1 MAEFL
6 KLSQNK
12 ANIKQAADQV
22 KNAQKSGSAAGS
34 SKSALPN
41 MGDREVKT
49 NSIFTSGSGSTATTK
64 NSVSG
69 QDFVE
74 ALSGKGIQELDKAQ
88 KAQFDLLAAFAD
100 EDGNEKI
107 TNEEATVLDLTED
120 GKISQADIDAIYEE
134 LGIGSDASV
143 DELLDA
149 IDDILNDRETAATSG
164 SGSTGAAASTG
175 STSGATGTGST
186 GATSGTG
193 STGATSGTGST
204 GATSGTGSTGATSGT
219 GSTGATSGTGSTG
232 ATTGTGSTAA
242 TSSTTKPE
250 EVEEENGI
258 STENTGVKR
267 NEDGTYSVTV
277 ETFRGGKVQEDGDVM
292 RYPNGSFWGI
302 VTNAYPEISEADKEK
317 VYEMIGEMNDFDW
330 NSHVLQTGEEL
341 KMPILEYDEN
351 GRVTG
356 YHKESE
362 VKEAEETEK
371 PQSTGST
378 ASTGSTNA
386 TTSTGSTGATSG
398 TTSTG
403 STGATSGTTSTG
415 STGATSGTGS
425 TGSTGAAATT
435 KPSTQNATDRATI
448 SENEVGAKITELHSA
463 MAGWGTNEAK
473 IDEILKNSNYSDAD
487 IMMLMDAYEKQY
499 GESLMH
505 DIQGDYSGKSETE
518 LRELLYSSAEN
529 EAQKVLGWNNIDDI
543 PTDIAAKANEFYT
556 ELESS
561 DALSYMSEFDK
572 LTDTEKAQILVACD
586 MLHGDEASVS
596 RVTEGKVWFGKEDG
610 YVDRMLKALK
620 NTAIGA

>member
-362 VKEAEETEK
+362 VKEAEERQ
-371 PQSTGST
+371 PQ
-378 ASTGSTNA
+378 
-386 TTSTGSTGATSG
+386 
-398 TTSTG
+398 
-403 STGATSGTTSTG
+403 
-415 STGATSGTGS
+415 
-425 TGSTGAAATT
+425 
-435 KPSTQNATDRATI
+435 
-448 SENEVGAKITELHSA
+448 
-463 MAGWGTNEAK
+463 
-473 IDEILKNSNYSDAD
+473 
-487 IMMLMDAYEKQY
+487 
-499 GESLMH
+499 
-505 DIQGDYSGKSETE
+505 
-518 LRELLYSSAEN
+518 LL
-529 EAQKVLGWNNIDDI
+529 
-543 PTDIAAKANEFYT
+543 
-556 ELESS
+556 
-561 DALSYMSEFDK
+561 
-572 LTDTEKAQILVACD
+572 
-586 MLHGDEASVS
+586 
-596 RVTEGKVWFGKEDG
+596 
-610 YVDRMLKALK
+610 
-620 NTAIGA
+620 